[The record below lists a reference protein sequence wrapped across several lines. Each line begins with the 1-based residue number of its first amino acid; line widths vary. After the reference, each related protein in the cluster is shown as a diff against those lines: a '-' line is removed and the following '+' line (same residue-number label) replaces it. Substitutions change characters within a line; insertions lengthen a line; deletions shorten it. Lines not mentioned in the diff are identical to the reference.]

1 MFALCYNTLSFQLQS
16 FVLCSDRKWKNWNH
30 NNPESFFLLLNS
42 LFHFSQS
49 NSMNFC
55 PKCNNSQFNFE
66 CNAKMG
72 IIYILYIFLT
82 IQQWYQK
89 PNLLI
94 TMCTNNKLVLKI
106 LFFKLKF
113 NFILKCSTN
122 LCLNLLNYSIIF
134 LLNSAQSPY
143 YNIQWQHK
151 KYKWIF

>member
-1 MFALCYNTLSFQLQS
+1 M
-16 FVLCSDRKWKNWNH
+16 KNWNH